1 MLSCGT
7 VDRFWG
13 ICSGAVLLLQLSGCA
28 TQQWVLEQMSP
39 LDQRLTATEQRVTT
53 NEQRIQ
59 EIDAKASEAL
69 ARFDHLRMER
79 QFVLNL
85 KGGSEFSP
93 GSAVL
98 TEDGQRAVSG
108 FLSDLGNTDGLVFLV
123 AGHTDSVGSEERNY
137 ELGQKRAG
145 SVARYLIKRGI
156 DPFRVAS
163 TSYGEDN
170 PVADNTT
177 RDGKRQNRRIELLVY
192 REGIT
197 TTPRDAAARAA
208 TPQPAY

>member
-1 MLSCGT
+1 MLSRGT
-7 VDRFWG
+7 PKGFWA
-13 ICSGAVLLLQLSGCA
+13 ICAGVVLLLPLSGCA
-28 TQQWVLEQMSP
+28 TRQWVRDQMLP
-39 LDQRLTATEQRVTT
+39 LDQRLTTTERRLDET
-53 NEQRIQ
+53 
-59 EIDAKASEAL
+59 DAKLSEAL
-69 ARFDHLRMER
+69 TRFDNLRMER

-98 TEDGQRAVSG
+98 TEDGQRAVTG

-137 ELGQKRAG
+137 ELGQKRAS

-156 DPFRVAS
+156 DPFRVTS

-170 PVADNTT
+170 PVADNTSKE
-177 RDGKRQNRRIELLVY
+177 GKRQNRRIEILVY

-197 TTPRDAAARAA
+197 TTPHSAGAQAVV
-208 TPQPAY
+208 PPPAY

>member
-1 MLSCGT
+1 MLSRGT
-7 VDRFWG
+7 PNRFRV
-13 ICSGAVLLLQLSGCA
+13 ICAGVVLLLPLSGCA
-28 TQQWVLEQMSP
+28 TRQWVRDQMLP
-39 LDQRLTATEQRVTT
+39 LDQRLTTTERRLDET
-53 NEQRIQ
+53 
-59 EIDAKASEAL
+59 DAKVNEAL
-69 ARFDHLRMER
+69 TRFDNLRMER

-98 TEDGQRAVSG
+98 TEDGQRAVTG

-156 DPFRVAS
+156 DPFRVTA

-177 RDGKRQNRRIELLVY
+177 REGKRQNRRIEILVY

-197 TTPRDAAARAA
+197 TTPRSAEAQAAA
-208 TPQPAY
+208 PQPAY

>member
-1 MLSCGT
+1 MVSRGT
-7 VDRFWG
+7 SNGFWA
-13 ICSGAVLLLQLSGCA
+13 ICAGVVLLLQLSGCA
-28 TQQWVLEQMSP
+28 TRQWVQEQMLP
-39 LDQRLTATEQRVTT
+39 LDQRLTTTERRLDET
-53 NEQRIQ
+53 
-59 EIDAKASEAL
+59 DAKVNEAL
-69 ARFDHLRMER
+69 ARFDNLRMER

-156 DPFRVAS
+156 DPFRVTS

-192 REGIT
+192 REGII

-208 TPQPAY
+208 APQPAY

>member
-1 MLSCGT
+1 MVSRGMSNG
-7 VDRFWG
+7 FWA
-13 ICSGAVLLLQLSGCA
+13 IYAGAVLLLPLSGCA
-28 TQQWVLEQMSP
+28 TRQWVQEQMLP
-39 LDQRLTATEQRVTT
+39 LDQRLTTTERRLDET
-53 NEQRIQ
+53 
-59 EIDAKASEAL
+59 DAKVNEAL
-69 ARFDHLRMER
+69 ARFDNLRMER

-123 AGHTDSVGSEERNY
+123 VGHTDSVGSEERNY

-156 DPFRVAS
+156 DPFRVTS

-192 REGIT
+192 REGII

-208 TPQPAY
+208 APQPAY

>member
-7 VDRFWG
+7 ADKFWG
-13 ICSGAVLLLQLSGCA
+13 ICSGAVLLLQLPGCA
-28 TQQWVLEQMSP
+28 TRQWVHEQMLP
-39 LDQRLTATEQRVTT
+39 LDQRLTTTERRLDET
-53 NEQRIQ
+53 
-59 EIDAKASEAL
+59 DAKVNEAL
-69 ARFDHLRMER
+69 ARFDNLRMER

-156 DPFRVAS
+156 DPFRVTS

-208 TPQPAY
+208 APQPAY

>member
-1 MLSCGT
+1 MVSRGT
-7 VDRFWG
+7 LNGFWA
-13 ICSGAVLLLQLSGCA
+13 ICTGVMLLLPLSGCA
-28 TQQWVLEQMSP
+28 TRQWVREQMLP
-39 LDQRLTATEQRVTT
+39 LDQRLTTTERRLDET
-53 NEQRIQ
+53 
-59 EIDAKASEAL
+59 DAKVNEAL
-69 ARFDHLRMER
+69 ARFDNLRMER

-98 TEDGQRAVSG
+98 TEDGQRVVSG
-108 FLSDLGNTDGLVFLV
+108 FLNDLGSTDGLVFLV

-145 SVARYLIKRGI
+145 SVARYLIKQGI
-156 DPFRVAS
+156 DPFRVTS

-177 RDGKRQNRRIELLVY
+177 KDGKRQNRRIEILVY
-192 REGIT
+192 REGIM
-197 TTPRDAAARAA
+197 TTPRAAAAQAA
-208 TPQPAY
+208 PQPPY

>member
-1 MLSCGT
+1 MLLS
-7 VDRFWG
+7 
-13 ICSGAVLLLQLSGCA
+13 LSGCA
-28 TQQWVLEQMSP
+28 TRQWVREQMLP
-39 LDQRLTATEQRVTT
+39 LDQRLTTTERRLDET
-53 NEQRIQ
+53 
-59 EIDAKASEAL
+59 DAKVTEAL
-69 ARFDHLRMER
+69 ARFDNLRMER

-98 TEDGQRAVSG
+98 TEDGQRVVSG
-108 FLSDLGNTDGLVFLV
+108 FLSDLGSTDGLVFLV

-145 SVARYLIKRGI
+145 SVARYLIKQGI
-156 DPFRVAS
+156 DPFRVTS

-177 RDGKRQNRRIELLVY
+177 RDGKRQNRRIEILVY
-192 REGIT
+192 REGIM
-197 TTPRDAAARAA
+197 TTPRTAAVQAA
-208 TPQPAY
+208 PQPPY